1 VPSFFLSSYK
11 IGLISYSFI
20 SFSPLLALSFFF
32 TTSAREGNEAL
43 DSAGAGGLR
52 QRAERP
58 ENLHGIT
65 ERERGAYLQLTE
77 VLRPL
82 FHSPHFSFPPPHQ
95 EALMPDIMAMVKA
108 NICRALPP
116 NNEDFDPEEDEPIL
130 ENSWP
135 HLQVCA

>member
-1 VPSFFLSSYK
+1 MPSFFLSSYK

-82 FHSPHFSFPPPHQ
+82 FHSPHFFTHLLSGGADARHHGDGQGQHLP
-95 EALMPDIMAMVKA
+95 
-108 NICRALPP
+108 RAA
-116 NNEDFDPEEDEPIL
+116 
-130 ENSWP
+130 S
-135 HLQVCA
+135 